1 MKHLNISIEQQQQ
14 QKHFSHLHGVSLPG
28 GGLSVCENSAIV
40 STQNIYEVKKA
51 ETNLRPHRIYIQSDR
66 K

>member
-1 MKHLNISIEQQQQ
+1 MKNLKISIEQQQ

-40 STQNIYEVKKA
+40 STQNIYKVKKKKKKQQ
-51 ETNLRPHRIYIQSDR
+51 I
-66 K
+66 